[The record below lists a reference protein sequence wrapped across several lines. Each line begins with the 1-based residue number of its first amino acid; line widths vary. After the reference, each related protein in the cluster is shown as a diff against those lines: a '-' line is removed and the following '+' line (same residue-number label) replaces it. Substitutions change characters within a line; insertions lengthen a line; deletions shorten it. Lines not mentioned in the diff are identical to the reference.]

1 MPIVGPTIA
10 RFTERPNGVAIV
22 VRMRIGLDAA
32 STASRRRL
40 VLVLGLLVASTSVVA
55 GIGARAFVR
64 ENVELSNLVWNLFL
78 AWVPFVLA
86 LLFYDL
92 ARLRGSTRL
101 LVGLGALWLVFLPN
115 APYIVTD
122 VIILDHL
129 VSEIAW
135 YDAVLVVA
143 AAAVGLALGFVSLYL
158 VQAVVAERL
167 GKTLGWLLAA
177 GALVLSGIGVYL
189 GRFQR
194 WNSWEVLTEP
204 TKIASGVGTGLLDP
218 LGHTRP
224 LALSAFFAVA
234 SCTGYV
240 LFTALLR
247 PHLERLER

>member
-1 MPIVGPTIA
+1 V
-10 RFTERPNGVAIV
+10 
-22 VRMRIGLDAA
+22 RIGLEAA

-40 VLVLGLLVASTSVVA
+40 LLVLGLLVASTSVVA
-55 GIGARAFVR
+55 GIGARAIVR

-86 LLFYDL
+86 LLLYDL
-92 ARLRGSTRL
+92 ARRGASTRF
-101 LVGLGALWLVFLPN
+101 LVGLGAMWLVFLPN

-122 VIILDHL
+122 VMILDHL

-135 YDAVLVVA
+135 YDIVLVVA
-143 AAAVGLALGFVSLYL
+143 AAAVGLVLGFVSLYL
-158 VQAVVAERL
+158 VQLIVAGRL
-167 GKTLGWLLAA
+167 GRTLGWLLAG

-204 TKIASGVGTGLLDP
+204 TKIASGLGTGLLDP
-218 LGHTRP
+218 LAHMRP
-224 LALSAFFAVA
+224 LALSAFFATA
-234 SCTGYV
+234 SCVGYV

-247 PHLERLER
+247 PHLERLAR